1 MSPAVQQLELT
12 GEALRE
18 ALARRDW
25 LAIGELDRQCRE
37 AVEAAMVEPLDAET
51 LRLRM
56 QELLGLYRQLVSTC
70 QQEQQRLAGELT
82 QLNQGRQVAKV
93 YQLFG

>member
-1 MSPAVQQLELT
+1 MKPAVDLLELT

-37 AVEAAMVEPLDAET
+37 AVEAAMVEPLDADA
-51 LRLRM
+51 LQLRM
-56 QELLGLYRQLVSTC
+56 QELLALYRQLVTTC
-70 QQEQQRLAGELT
+70 QQEQQRLAVELT
-82 QLNQGRQVAKV
+82 QLNQGRQGAKV